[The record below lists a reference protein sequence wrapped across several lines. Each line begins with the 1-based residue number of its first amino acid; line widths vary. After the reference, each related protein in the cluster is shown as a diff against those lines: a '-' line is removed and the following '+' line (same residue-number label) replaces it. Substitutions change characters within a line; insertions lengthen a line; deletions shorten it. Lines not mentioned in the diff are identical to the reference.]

1 MGDAPP
7 ARTRP
12 PSFSDFIS
20 DITVLVALLFI
31 YEQAENQNDIVSCE
45 SMLLKLFPETLNP
58 HEFRNMSLV
67 ESAYIIEKEVLKT
80 KYQVFIR
87 NVMIDFILEC

>member
-1 MGDAPP
+1 MGDESP

-12 PSFSDFIS
+12 PTFSDFIT

-31 YEQAENQNDIVSCE
+31 FEQAENQNDIVSCE
-45 SMLLKLFPETLNP
+45 SMLLKLLPETLNP
-58 HEFRNMSLV
+58 PEFRNMSLV
-67 ESAYIIEKEVLKT
+67 DSAYIIEKEVLKT

-87 NVMIDFILEC
+87 NIMIDFISEC